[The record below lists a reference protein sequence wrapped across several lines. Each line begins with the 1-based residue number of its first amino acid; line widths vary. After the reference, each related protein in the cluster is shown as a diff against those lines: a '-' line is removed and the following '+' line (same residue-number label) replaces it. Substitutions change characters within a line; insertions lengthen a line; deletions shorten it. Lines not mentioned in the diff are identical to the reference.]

1 MGTIPNSLESDTF
14 ILDIGAAKMV
24 NGLYNLT
31 NPSVSIAR
39 TPISHCINATHKTNL
54 YSIVECNRWH
64 MRFGHPSYEKLIG
77 INKNN
82 SSVKIVKSNDPCDVC
97 FYAKQKILPFT
108 LSSHISKKVFDLVH
122 N

>member
-64 MRFGHPSYEKLIG
+64 MRFGHPSYEKLIA
-77 INKNN
+77 INKKN

-97 FYAKQKILPFT
+97 FYAKHKILPFT
-108 LSSHISKKVFDLVH
+108 LSSHISKKSFLCCP
-122 N
+122 